1 MPTGFAN
8 VVNMG
13 YEREREKKKKDDTM
27 APRCYLNTWEDA
39 IAFNGE
45 RTN

>member
-13 YEREREKKKKDDTM
+13 YEREKKKRDDTM
-27 APRCYLNTWEDA
+27 TPRFYLNTWEDA
-39 IAFNGE
+39 IALNGE

>member
-8 VVNMG
+8 VMNMG
-13 YEREREKKKKDDTM
+13 YGREREKKKDDTM
-27 APRCYLNTWEDA
+27 TPRYYLKTWEDA